1 MGRQS
6 ADGHLIVKRMRAG
19 QKVAVI
25 ENVTIWKESTWA
37 AYADHGDDSHIVSGK
52 EKYVADTIN
61 LNDYYLWQGKATD
74 TNNYYS
80 VYAIIWKIETTTD
93 NKKKLYL
100 RTKYFTMSTKGD
112 PGDDALQYIIECDNE
127 TPNITNGAVNVTFTA
142 YTQLGQQPRQ
152 KATIKAGALW
162 WDVNQSS
169 WLVNPM
175 TLSVNKDTTVMLR
188 TPSGIVA
195 TKHVTPVKD
204 GKQGLQGCLMRLS
217 EWVPGVEYHNDEALT
232 SGTRYLDI
240 AVVTTSATTHNAYK
254 CRVTHTSTTDNAP
267 VAGSTTTQWEP
278 FNGMAPIYTPL
289 LLAANALIRLAQT
302 NQLLVMKTDGTTVN
316 AGMGGGDIPLWVGNN
331 EPIKAPFYVDA
342 NGHLCATGAKVEG
355 EVNATSGTFKNVIIN
370 GSYRSPWQVP
380 NNSLDTETSDNIAL
394 ISNVGGGWVLAYS
407 LKWDATQSGRILRI
421 TNYKWKN
428 NISNGYS
435 SIAAPS
441 GKYFFE
447 DGIAKNKLKMSREVV
462 ELLGYGDENN
472 FYGWIILKRN
482 DLMSS
487 YANGSPLKCVAFGKV
502 IGTDKS
508 ALIQQSTFDGKAIKV
523 ERQDT
528 GIYKLTMPTSWFADN
543 NSMPF
548 IMVCGY
554 GNTYGDSSPQKA
566 TVRDVTATTFL
577 VDCSDDAS
585 RNDGNFQFMIYNQYM
600 WGQ

>member
-240 AVVTTSATTHNAYK
+240 AVVTTSATTYNAYK

-380 NNSLDTETSDNIAL
+380 NDSLDTETSDNIAL
-394 ISNVGGGWVLAYS
+394 ISNEGGGWVLAYS

-447 DGIAKNKLKMSREVV
+447 DGIAKNELKMSREVV

-487 YANGSPLKCVAFGKV
+487 YAYGSPLKCVAFGKV

-554 GNTYGDSSPQKA
+554 GNTYGYSSPQKA

-600 WGQ
+600 WDQ